1 MKSFV
6 WYEGLVFVGDSNTAV
21 DVWTM
26 APHDFLDF
34 GEADQ
39 AYMTLE
45 YSLAGPGAASVR
57 VGMQRSAARV
67 ELNAAFES
75 MEPTATTSWLLPSG
89 TAAGA
94 GVVSASDGLDQD
106 LSAGAA
112 AIRKLPRGIGRL
124 IVQNAAVV
132 TAEWAV
138 VWLRCSVALV
148 RG

>member
-6 WYEGLVFVGDSNTAV
+6 WYEGLVFVGASNTAV

-39 AYMTLE
+39 AYLTLE

-67 ELNAAFES
+67 ELEAAFES

-94 GVVSASDGLDQD
+94 GVVSASYGLDQNM
-106 LSAGAA
+106 SGAA
-112 AIRKLPRGIGRL
+112 GTIRKLPRGIGRL
-124 IVQNAAVV
+124 IAQNAGAA
-132 TAEWAV
+132 TEWAV